1 MPLLLLAFSSLPYGW
16 YSRAYL
22 SGTCAQRPWRPE
34 SCRVISHLDGFVDA
48 LEGEVEEEGFP
59 GVRLPLDD
67 LHGLPAEQAG
77 AVLALALVRHRL
89 VVTEI
94 VAEELLGAVTG
105 DPAPV
110 DML

>member
-1 MPLLLLAFSSLPYGW
+1 M
-16 YSRAYL
+16 
-22 SGTCAQRPWRPE
+22 
-34 SCRVISHLDGFVDA
+34 DA

-59 GVRLPLDD
+59 GVCLPLDD
-67 LHGLPAEQAG
+67 LHGPPAEQAG

>member
-1 MPLLLLAFSSLPYGW
+1 M
-16 YSRAYL
+16 
-22 SGTCAQRPWRPE
+22 
-34 SCRVISHLDGFVDA
+34 DA

-67 LHGLPAEQAG
+67 LHGPPAEQAG

-89 VVTEI
+89 VVPQI

-105 DPAPV
+105 DPVPV
-110 DML
+110 DMYRVIQ